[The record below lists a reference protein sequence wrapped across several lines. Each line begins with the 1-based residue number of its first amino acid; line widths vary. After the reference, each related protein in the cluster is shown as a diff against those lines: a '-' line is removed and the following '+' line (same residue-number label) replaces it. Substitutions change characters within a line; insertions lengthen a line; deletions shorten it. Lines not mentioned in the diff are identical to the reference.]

1 MNQLTLKNYLS
12 RSDLEKTLTRVSQNI
27 NRTQIKQIFEQPQK
41 NCLKFLKSLWSDV
54 NIENHCNLTTIDFNQ
69 VVKTADIMIPDT
81 IDAQCQEC
89 LNTSKHKLSAFEQLF
104 LSNYNLIMND
114 FDDGKIKESY
124 ASYDRYL

>member
-1 MNQLTLKNYLS
+1 MNQLTENNYLS
-12 RSDLEKTLTRVSQNI
+12 HSDLKNTLTRVNHNI
-27 NRTQIKQIFEQPQK
+27 NRAQIKQVFEQPQK
-41 NCLKFLKSLWSDV
+41 ACLKFLKSLWSDV
-54 NIENHCNLTTIDFNQ
+54 NIENHCNLTAIDFNQ
-69 VVKTADIMIPDT
+69 VVKTADILIPDV

-89 LNTSKHKLSAFEQLF
+89 LNISKHKLSAFEELF